1 MGLFFIFLFLTLYL
15 NAAILRYF
23 VKFLLAVKAVFSKI
37 QGSRLLTH

>member
-23 VKFLLAVKAVFSKI
+23 AKFLLAVRLYLVKFKALDF
-37 QGSRLLTH
+37 